1 MKESQFVKLG
11 NSQHICILTI
21 CFMIKTEKKI
31 IGKINIQAKSQN
43 EKTLLTGYYCVAFII
58 ECTAEDFVCVPLQN
72 LFTSPI
78 LRVPQPSRLVRA
90 SSQHR
95 GSLGVKCDL
104 QYVTR
109 LTKISTTGYL

>member
-1 MKESQFVKLG
+1 MYTHYQLHDKNRQ
-11 NSQHICILTI
+11 
-21 CFMIKTEKKI
+21 KI
-31 IGKINIQAKSQN
+31 FEKINIQAKSQN
-43 EKTLLTGYYCVAFII
+43 EKALLTGNYCVAFII

-109 LTKISTTGYL
+109 LMKISTTGLSLLVI